1 MPLKLYNTLTR
12 KKEVFKPIKGKQVN
26 IYTCGPTIYDYA
38 HIGNFR
44 AYMCSD
50 ILKRYLRYKG
60 FKVKHIMNIT
70 DVEDKTIKGS
80 IKEKISLK
88 KYTKKF
94 ENAFFEDLEQLN
106 MDKTD
111 TFPRATDNIKE
122 MVNIIDDLLKKKI
135 AYKAKDGI
143 YFDIS
148 KFNDYGKL
156 SKTKLENLQASKR
169 ILKDQ
174 YEKDEAQDFALWKF
188 WDKQD
193 YDVFW
198 ETKIGKGRPGWHIE
212 CSAMSMRYLG
222 KHFDIHA
229 GGVDLIF
236 PHHENEIA
244 QSEASSG
251 KKFANYWLHNEHLL
265 VDGKKMSKS
274 LGNFYTLRDL
284 LEKGSSAKAI
294 RYLLLSVH
302 YRQQL
307 NFTKEAVEATD
318 NAVQRLDTFVKKIKI
333 FKKTSTKGKQDPEIK
348 KSIEKTKKDFIEKM
362 DDDLNISEA
371 LAVVFDFVKAVNTKM
386 SSDGIDKRDAA
397 EVYDFMK
404 EIDSVLGV
412 IDFKEEGKLSADLK
426 KLIDQREKAR
436 KEKDFDKADKIRADL
451 EKKGILLEDTSE
463 GVRWKKS

>member
-1 MPLKLYNTLTR
+1 
-12 KKEVFKPIKGKQVN
+12 
-26 IYTCGPTIYDYA
+26 
-38 HIGNFR
+38 
-44 AYMCSD
+44 
-50 ILKRYLRYKG
+50 
-60 FKVKHIMNIT
+60 MNIT